1 MDKWEIQQFA
11 FKALAQNEIRGQWI
25 RWKRNFEYVV
35 AASGEKDQ
43 TKLKFLLL
51 ARAGPD
57 VQEVFQSI
65 PDADVDESDDV
76 SPYKVALCKLDEYF
90 APKHHDSMERNIFW
104 TLKPEA
110 GENLEKFML
119 RAREQANKCDFG
131 VSAFQ
136 NVGGNVNRVFGDQS
150 GRVAL
155 ECSRCGRRGHLGNDP
170 KCPARDKECGYCKRV
185 GHFARKCKTASSK
198 NAVSDTQR
206 RQDKRPLMKGIAQRI
221 RTIPS
226 EEAEVVEE
234 EKPQSFIFSIGD
246 GDEFI
251 WLKLGGVMTQMLID
265 SGSRKNIIDGSTWN
279 WLKSQNVV
287 IRNATK
293 KVDQKFRGYGMD
305 AKSLEVIGMFDSTIR
320 IPEKNCQ
327 SQCDARFYV
336 IRDGNQP
343 LLGKE
348 TAKELDILRLG
359 LPDKPNQVAQI
370 VVKSSF
376 PKMKGIKLHIPID
389 KSVTPVVQHA
399 RRPPIALL
407 GRIEEKL
414 DHLEAADIIE
424 KVNQYSD
431 WVSPLVI
438 IVKDSGDL
446 RICVDMRVANRAI
459 KREHHLMPTIEDF
472 LPRLK
477 SAKYF
482 SRLDIKDAFHQIELD
497 ELSRPVTTFI
507 THRGMYRYKRLM
519 FGVSRASEMFQKIID
534 KRQLH

>member
-131 VSAFQ
+131 KTQQGSRDICVIDKIILMAPPDLKEKLLQKDQLSLDEAFKIVSSHQSVKYQASQMVTPGPSGVSAFQ

-206 RQDKRPLMKGIAQRI
+206 RQDKRPMMKGIAQRI

-359 LPDKPNQVAQI
+359 LPDKPNQVAQ
-370 VVKSSF
+370 V
-376 PKMKGIKLHIPID
+376 G
-389 KSVTPVVQHA
+389 
-399 RRPPIALL
+399 
-407 GRIEEKL
+407 
-414 DHLEAADIIE
+414 
-424 KVNQYSD
+424 
-431 WVSPLVI
+431 
-438 IVKDSGDL
+438 
-446 RICVDMRVANRAI
+446 CV
-459 KREHHLMPTIEDF
+459 
-472 LPRLK
+472 
-477 SAKYF
+477 
-482 SRLDIKDAFHQIELD
+482 
-497 ELSRPVTTFI
+497 
-507 THRGMYRYKRLM
+507 
-519 FGVSRASEMFQKIID
+519 
-534 KRQLH
+534 